1 MVRLCRKSGMEYI
14 KIHILV
20 SLGLLRLRLA
30 LGCLRLLRGRGLLR
44 RCLRWL
50 ALGGS
55 ALRGRSLGGR
65 SLRGRLLGFLFGLL
79 SMAVSLLRGVWSI
92 EDVWDG
98 ISLLEEVLNVV
109 WIDLISLIHLSV
121 AVVS

>member
-65 SLRGRLLGFLFGLL
+65 LLGFLFGLL